1 MHVVLFFDVGMHCVF
16 RFAMQLF
23 SLFFPVVRDTK
34 DEEERK
40 RIRTRMRARAR
51 ATNTYSSNT
60 YGRSFYK

>member
-1 MHVVLFFDVGMHCVF
+1 MHVILFFDVSMHCVF

-51 ATNTYSSNT
+51 NQHVFKQHI
-60 YGRSFYK
+60 RSLLL

>member
-23 SLFFPVVRDTK
+23 SLFFPVVHDTK

-51 ATNTYSSNT
+51 DQHVFKQHI
-60 YGRSFYK
+60 RSLLL